1 MTNEEFLTRYDS
13 GDPKFTYEE
22 LKAMSYEDVGNY
34 VETVE
39 YGRHRWYQV
48 VATIFEV
55 NGRYFAVSW
64 NRGLTEC
71 QDNEFDW
78 SEVYEVEK
86 KEVVTFEWVYK
97 EDKKND

>member
-22 LKAMSYEDVGNY
+22 LRNMAYEEFGNCIDVIEGDCD
-34 VETVE
+34 
-39 YGRHRWYQV
+39 RWTQDME
-48 VATIFEV
+48 TIFEV
-55 NGRYFAVSW
+55 EGRRFAVCW
-64 NRGLTEC
+64 FRGLTEY
-71 QDNEFDW
+71 QENEFDM

-86 KEVVTFEWVYK
+86 KEVVTFEWVCK